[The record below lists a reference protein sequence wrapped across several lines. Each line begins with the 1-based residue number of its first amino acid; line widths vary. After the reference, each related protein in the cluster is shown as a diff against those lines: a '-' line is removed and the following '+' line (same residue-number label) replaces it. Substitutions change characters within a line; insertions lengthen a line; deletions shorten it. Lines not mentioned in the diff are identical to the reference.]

1 MKISVFKRIS
11 SATLALVSLGN
22 ITAVSASPYKSINYN
37 TCQNQPKG
45 KKKPKAEA
53 TTAHKVPANFAS
65 YANDTVGCHAFV
77 TQLMKQMTLEEK
89 IGQLNLPTVGFDVT
103 GPVLS
108 QDVESKIRKG
118 LVGGVFN
125 TFTPIAVKKL
135 QDMAVQETRLKIP
148 LLFGFDVIHGHRTVF
163 PIPLALASTWNMDLI
178 QKSAHIAALEATAD
192 GLHWTF
198 SPMVDIARD
207 PRWGRVSEGAGED
220 PMLGSEIGKAMIR
233 GYQGTTL
240 RNNQNILACVKHFAL
255 YGAPEAGRD
264 YNSVDM
270 SGYRMYNEYLPPYKA
285 TIDAGVGTVMSSF
298 NDINGVPATCNREIL
313 TNLLRDKWKFNGM
326 VVTDYTAIAELMQH
340 GMGNGAMVAKRSL
353 NAGSDMDMVSE
364 LYLIQ
369 LPKLV
374 ADGKVPVAEVDLA
387 CYRIL
392 STKYKLGLF
401 TDPYRGI
408 DMNAP
413 AKSHLTPENRA
424 AAKQAAM
431 ESFVLLQN
439 NPLTDKYATE
449 NTNSVKPNS
458 QSTNAPGL
466 LPLKPTQKI
475 AWIGPG
481 IKDQRNLIG
490 NWSGAGD
497 YKQAV
502 TLWDALTNQNLA
514 TPSQYALGC
523 NFLAD
528 TLLIKKLNEH
538 GGMINYES
546 NQTINYIKDAVQLA
560 LQSEVCVIYVGE
572 TFGMSGEAASRSN
585 IQLPANQKALIRAI
599 AATGKP
605 IVLMVMNGRPLDL
618 SEEAELVNSILV
630 TWFPGTEAGNAIA
643 DVLFGKHN
651 PSGKLTMTFPRSVG
665 QVPIYYSSKNTGRPF
680 DDKQKYT
687 SKYLDIAN
695 SPLFPFGHG
704 LNYSNTQIVDV
715 QPYNMVPAKTTLTA
729 TEYQQMINGAD
740 KDTVTATL
748 HTDSIYFMVKL
759 HNPSTLDAAEIV
771 QLYTHQQVASYTR
784 PVKELKHFQ
793 KVTLKA
799 GETKALSIGIPVKSL
814 SYFLESGKSII
825 EPGIFDVWI
834 GNSSSNGIHKYI
846 RLNP

>member
-1 MKISVFKRIS
+1 MKISLLNRINC
-11 SATLALVSLGN
+11 TALVLVGLGN
-22 ITAVSASPYKSINYN
+22 MAALSASPDKSINFK
-37 TCQNQPKG
+37 TNQEQPAG
-45 KKKPKAEA
+45 KKKPKAVA
-53 TTAHKVPANFAS
+53 TTEKKVTANYAS
-65 YANDTVGCHAFV
+65 YVNDTVGCHAFV
-77 TQLMKQMTLEEK
+77 SELMKQMTLEEK

-148 LLFGFDVIHGHRTVF
+148 LIFGFDVIHGHRTVF

-178 QKSAHIAALEATAD
+178 QKSAHVAALEATAD
-192 GLHWTF
+192 GLQWTF

-220 PMLGSEIGKAMIR
+220 PMLGSEIGKAMIK
-233 GYQGTTL
+233 GYQGSTL

-340 GMGNGAMVAKRSL
+340 GMGDGAMVAKRSL

-364 LYLIQ
+364 LYLTQ
-369 LPKLV
+369 LPKMV
-374 ADGKVPVAEVDLA
+374 ADGTVPVAEVDLA

-413 AKSHLTPENRA
+413 AKWHLTPENRA

-439 NPLTDKYATE
+439 NPE
-449 NTNSVKPNS
+449 NANVVKPSS
-458 QSTNAPGL
+458 QSANAPGL

-502 TLWDALTNQNLA
+502 TLWDALTKQNLA

-523 NFLAD
+523 NFLTD

-546 NQTINYIKDAVQLA
+546 DQTINYIKGAVQLA

-618 SEEAELVNSILV
+618 SEEAELVNSILI
-630 TWFPGTEAGNAIA
+630 TWFPGTEAGNAIT

-687 SKYLDIAN
+687 SKYLDVAN

-704 LNYSNTQIVDV
+704 LNYSNTQIVEAKPFNV
-715 QPYNMVPAKTTLTA
+715 IPAKTTLTA
-729 TEYQQMINGAD
+729 AEYELMKHGGE

-748 HTDSIYFMVKL
+748 RTDSIYFMVKL
-759 HNPSTLDAAEIV
+759 HNPSNMDAAEIV

-784 PVKELKHFQ
+784 PVKELKQFQ

-799 GETKALSIGIPVKSL
+799 GETKEILIGIPVKSL

-825 EPGIFDVWI
+825 EPGMFDVWI
-834 GNSSSNGIHKYI
+834 GNSSSYGIHKYI